1 MKGSFLMKYAITAA
15 TGNFGQAAVKALLE
29 KIAKEDLI
37 IIARNLEKAQKLFA
51 GLTIRQASY
60 DSVEEMTQALTGVDK
75 VLFISSQPG
84 GAVSRDVQHQNV
96 VKALKAANVNYVA
109 YTSYPHAQTAKSWL
123 AADHKLTEDTIKAS
137 GLSHSFL
144 RNNWYLENE
153 FGLINGAISGQNQA
167 YWAENKTGWALER
180 EYAQAAVN
188 VLLADQPKEV
198 YEFAGTPLSY
208 DQLAA
213 ALKEVNADAGEVTHL
228 TQAEYVATLEKTGL
242 DHDTAALYASFQEP
256 NNVGDLQNASAD
268 LAEVLGHEPLDIVS
282 ALKEITNR

>member
-153 FGLINGAISGQNQA
+153 FGLINGAISGQKQA

-242 DHDTAALYASFQEP
+242 DHNTAALYASFQEP

>member
-1 MKGSFLMKYAITAA
+1 MKYAITAA

-123 AADHKLTEDTIKAS
+123 AADHNLTEDTIKAS

-153 FGLINGAISGQNQA
+153 FGLINGAISGQKQA

-242 DHDTAALYASFQEP
+242 DHNTAALYASFQEP

>member
-1 MKGSFLMKYAITAA
+1 MKYAITAA

-153 FGLINGAISGQNQA
+153 FGLINGAISGQKQA

-242 DHDTAALYASFQEP
+242 DHNTAALYASFQEP

>member
-1 MKGSFLMKYAITAA
+1 MKYAITAA

-153 FGLINGAISGQNQA
+153 FGLINGAISGQKQA

-256 NNVGDLQNASAD
+256 NNVGDLQNTSAD

>member
-1 MKGSFLMKYAITAA
+1 MKYAITAA

>member
-1 MKGSFLMKYAITAA
+1 MCAITAA

-153 FGLINGAISGQNQA
+153 FGLINGAISGQKQA

-242 DHDTAALYASFQEP
+242 DHNTAALYASFQEP